1 MLRESL
7 AEFSRWV
14 RGKLEGMEENMDI
27 FRVIYSLHRSLSQV
41 SNLPVYR
48 PVISQYTVSNL
59 SVYRLVISQYTVSN
73 LSVYRLVISQYT
85 VSNLPVQSQ

>member
-41 SNLPVYR
+41 SNL
-48 PVISQYTVSNL
+48 QYTVSIQSSIHTGAVGVAGDAKETETGRTKGFAAGQEQQVINL
-59 SVYRLVISQYTVSN
+59 S
-73 LSVYRLVISQYT
+73 
-85 VSNLPVQSQ
+85 